1 MITMNKN
8 KYNEGDRVRIKGRK
22 WFIDNKNR
30 LFECQHFRNNFDTLL
45 KFSGKIVTIDAYI
58 GFDDYFIVEDCQE
71 VIWDGDMFYGVVDE
85 NAKEYPQTYMECYEI
100 LDGEQRE
107 KTDSII
113 VNEYRKLINA
123 RNAYWKI
130 YGEEKGLNKP
140 WSPDWNGELY
150 YLYYNPTNKTK
161 IVKGHTPNGLLAYAT
176 LVFPTEEMADAFYD
190 NFKEE
195 IEICK
200 ELL

>member
-22 WFIDNKNR
+22 WFIENKNR
-30 LFECQHFRNNFDTLL
+30 LFECQHFCKHFDTLL
-45 KFSGKIVTIDAYI
+45 KFSGKIVTIDTWI

-140 WSPDWNGELY
+140 WSPDWNTNELKYIIY
-150 YLYYNPTNKTK
+150 YENDRLWFNDEISRNT
-161 IVKGHTPNGLLAYAT
+161 ILS
-176 LVFPTEEMADAFYD
+176 FPTEEMRDAFYD